1 MSRPDEQLSTR
12 DLASSST
19 EPRDETDATDDRE
32 DAGTDARYD
41 GTTGEPTPEAAQD
54 QRDPHTAIGGPSAGV
69 AEPAAERS
77 TDEAEPAA
85 ERSTDEA
92 EPAAERSTEVTEPAR
107 DGDEP
112 ALLGEDEGAQLVTR
126 WEAVQVTFV
135 DDPRRAVEEADGL
148 VAHVMQ
154 QLADGFA
161 RERETLEGQ
170 WTRGEDVSTEDLR
183 VALQRY
189 RSFFQR
195 LLSA

>member
-12 DLASSST
+12 DFASSSA
-19 EPRDETDATDDRE
+19 ESRDQPSAADDRE
-32 DAGTDARYD
+32 DRETSTRYD
-41 GTTGEPTPEAAQD
+41 GTTSAAEPTAD
-54 QRDPHTAIGGPSAGV
+54 V
-69 AEPAAERS
+69 AEPTA
-77 TDEAEPAA
+77 
-85 ERSTDEA
+85 
-92 EPAAERSTEVTEPAR
+92 EPAR
-107 DGDEP
+107 DHDDAP
-112 ALLGEDEGAQLVTR
+112 LLREDEGAELSSR
-126 WEAVQVTFV
+126 WESIQVTFV

-148 VAHVMQ
+148 VAQVMQ

-161 RERETLEGQ
+161 RERENLEGQ

>member
-12 DLASSST
+12 DLAST
-19 EPRDETDATDDRE
+19 PAEPREEASATDERE
-32 DAGTDARYD
+32 DVQTSSRDE
-41 GTTGEPTPEAAQD
+41 GTTEAAPPTPAAHEPEEAD
-54 QRDPHTAIGGPSAGV
+54 EYRGDRDADVAERA
-69 AEPAAERS
+69 AEPAGERS
-77 TDEAEPAA
+77 ADRAEVAAEPESSAGRA
-85 ERSTDEA
+85 EATA
-92 EPAAERSTEVTEPAR
+92 
-107 DGDEP
+107 GDDDP
-112 ALLGEDEGAQLVTR
+112 RLLGDDEGAELGRR
-126 WEAVQVTFV
+126 WEAIQVTFV

-170 WTRGEDVSTEDLR
+170 WSRGEDVSTEDLR

>member
-12 DLASSST
+12 DFASSST
-19 EPRDETDATDDRE
+19 EPREEPAAADERE
-32 DAGTDARYD
+32 DRDTSTRYD
-41 GTTGEPTPEAAQD
+41 GTTSAAEPTAD
-54 QRDPHTAIGGPSAGV
+54 
-69 AEPAAERS
+69 AAERDHDD
-77 TDEAEPAA
+77 TP
-85 ERSTDEA
+85 
-92 EPAAERSTEVTEPAR
+92 
-107 DGDEP
+107 
-112 ALLGEDEGAQLVTR
+112 LLQEDEGAALSSR
-126 WEAVQVTFV
+126 WESIQVTFV

-148 VAHVMQ
+148 VAQVMQ

-161 RERETLEGQ
+161 RERENLEGQ

>member
-12 DLASSST
+12 DFASSST
-19 EPRDETDATDDRE
+19 EPREEASAADDRE
-32 DAGTDARYD
+32 DRDTSTRYD
-41 GTTGEPTPEAAQD
+41 GTTSATEPTADVAE
-54 QRDPHTAIGGPSAGV
+54 RDPDDTP
-69 AEPAAERS
+69 
-77 TDEAEPAA
+77 
-85 ERSTDEA
+85 
-92 EPAAERSTEVTEPAR
+92 
-107 DGDEP
+107 
-112 ALLGEDEGAQLVTR
+112 LLQEDEGAKLSSR
-126 WEAVQVTFV
+126 WESIQVTFV

-148 VAHVMQ
+148 VAEVMQ

-161 RERETLEGQ
+161 RERENLEGQ

>member
-12 DLASSST
+12 DLAST
-19 EPRDETDATDDRE
+19 PAEPRDETYAADEREDDRPS
-32 DAGTDARYD
+32 ARYD
-41 GTTGEPTPEAAQD
+41 GTTEAAEPAAEPAAPAPD
-54 QRDPHTAIGGPSAGV
+54 ETDRFRGDGDGDV
-69 AEPAAERS
+69 AEPAAEPEAAPSADR
-77 TDEAEPAA
+77 AEPAA
-85 ERSTDEA
+85 D
-92 EPAAERSTEVTEPAR
+92 
-107 DGDEP
+107 DGDQ
-112 ALLGEDEGAQLVTR
+112 AQLLADDEGAELGRR
-126 WEAVQVTFV
+126 WEAIQVTFV
-135 DDPRRAVEEADGL
+135 DDPRRAVEDADEL

-170 WTRGEDVSTEDLR
+170 WSRGEDVSTEDLR

>member
-12 DLASSST
+12 DFASSST
-19 EPRDETDATDDRE
+19 EPRDQSSAADDRE
-32 DAGTDARYD
+32 DRDTSTRYD
-41 GTTGEPTPEAAQD
+41 GTTSAAEPTADA
-54 QRDPHTAIGGPSAGV
+54 
-69 AEPAAERS
+69 AEPTA
-77 TDEAEPAA
+77 
-85 ERSTDEA
+85 
-92 EPAAERSTEVTEPAR
+92 EPAR
-107 DGDEP
+107 DRDDAP
-112 ALLGEDEGAQLVTR
+112 LLREDEGAELSSR
-126 WEAVQVTFV
+126 WESIQVTFV

-148 VAHVMQ
+148 VAEVMQ

-161 RERETLEGQ
+161 RERENLEGQ